1 MPSKRWPLHIGGHSK
16 TSVGGNKM
24 KKRSSMRIALITVLS
39 IYLLS
44 IIVITGTTTSW
55 GKVEVTD
62 LAFASGDGDKVH
74 VLLYKPKDV
83 NENNKAPLAILAH
96 GGSDM
101 LEQTSGYAIELSRR
115 GIRCFNVRLRRSS
128 WFRCSYGRSR
138 GKFRDFRLWQTR
150 PQYDLE
156 CSAVV

>member
-1 MPSKRWPLHIGGHSK
+1 
-16 TSVGGNKM
+16 M

-44 IIVITGTTTSW
+44 IIVITALRTSW

-115 GIRCFNVRLRRSS
+115 GYVVLTYDYAGQAGSDVPTGEAEGNSGISGYGKRGLNTIWNAVQLFNFYR
-128 WFRCSYGRSR
+128 
-138 GKFRDFRLWQTR
+138 
-150 PQYDLE
+150 
-156 CSAVV
+156 